1 MSAKPTILAVTSGEP
16 AGIGPRLCG
25 ALAGELTPQQRIVV
39 LGDERWLR
47 QQIHPAITLR
57 PYAPNNPPGLLE
69 VLHIPLAAPVTP
81 GQPDARNAPAVL
93 DMLARATNGCLDGEF
108 AALITCPVQ
117 KSVLCEAGI
126 AFSGHTEYLAA
137 RTGASR
143 VVMMFAAERLRV
155 ALATTHLP
163 LAAVP
168 AALTASVLRDVLRIL
183 LDALTRQF
191 RIAHPRVLVAGL
203 NPHAGED
210 GHLGDEEQ
218 RILTPV
224 LEELRAQGHEVLG
237 PLPADTIFTPRRL
250 EQADAVLA
258 MYHDQG
264 LPPFK
269 YASFGK
275 GVNVTLGLPIIRT
288 SVDHGTAL
296 DIAAAG
302 TMPDTGSLLAAV
314 RLAAQLCEAREA

>member
-1 MSAKPTILAVTSGEP
+1 MNAKPTILAVTSGEP

-39 LGDERWLR
+39 LGDEHWLR
-47 QQIHPAITLR
+47 QQIDPAITLR

-81 GQPDARNAPAVL
+81 GQPDVRNAPAVL
-93 DMLARATNGCLDGEF
+93 DMLARAAAGCLAGEF

-117 KSVLCEAGI
+117 KSILCEAGI

-137 RTGASR
+137 RTGAGR

-168 AALTASVLRDVLRIL
+168 AALTANVLRDVLRIL
-183 LDALTRQF
+183 LDALARQF
-191 RIAHPRVLVAGL
+191 RIKRPRVLVAGL
-203 NPHAGED
+203 NPHAGEG

-218 RILTPV
+218 RVIAPV
-224 LEELRAQGHEVLG
+224 LDEFRQQGHDLIG
-237 PLPADTIFTPRRL
+237 PLPADTIFTPHRL
-250 EQADAVLA
+250 QEADAVLT

-264 LPPFK
+264 LPAFK
-269 YASFGK
+269 YASFGG

-302 TMPDTGSLLAAV
+302 TQPDAGSLLAAV
-314 RLAAQLCEAREA
+314 RLAAQLAAPAAA